1 MIQGRVDVSE
11 GELSGIRKLTLDS
24 AAKIDDATIEEAESI
39 ARFIRL
45 AIDTGMTVPRCAREI
60 DHGLSSAVQAK
71 DFLIVTRFKKRIGLF
86 KDALDRYGI
95 PCQVTGG
102 NAFSSIAQL
111 GLLIECL
118 RAIDDPHHAVHYLAI
133 LRERLFAFSDAE
145 LYELKR
151 AGGRFSFLSEPPD
164 QLVPQL
170 KQRLE
175 DVNLRL
181 RRYQAWLRAL
191 PFSAAVNR
199 IAADLGLLA
208 GAAAEAEGDI
218 ALGGFLKAL
227 DVLRQHHGNFDSAS
241 DLIGYLDR
249 LETLDETE
257 GCTALPPDSNVVR
270 VMNLHKAKG
279 LEAPVVFLADTS
291 TRYGGPPICHIDR
304 SGDEPVGY
312 MGITKQYTQYHKKEV
327 ATPAHW
333 KQFQDEETRFL
344 RAEDDRLLYV
354 ATTRAA
360 CMLIVSV
367 GNDKSNWSDLHPY
380 VADTAELQIS
390 TSQVELDRRSE
401 SDSSAQDQ
409 TSSETTAGDISDKWS
424 AAGEP
429 SYAIESVKEVA
440 LKGRARPNWQ
450 ASGDYGY
457 KWGSVIHELL
467 DITAKSPAA
476 DLRGAACLLAQQYDL
491 GSERIDELLA
501 TVGAVTQSEI
511 WQRSRSAI
519 RSYTELPL
527 EICSQADDLRPV
539 ITRGVI
545 DLIFEESD
553 GWVVVDYKTDEIT
566 AADIESAVEYYRPQL
581 IGYAQHWRDVTG
593 DRVKELGLYFTRI
606 NAYVTI
612 KS

>member
-227 DVLRQHHGNFDSAS
+227 DVLRQHHGNFDM
-241 DLIGYLDR
+241 
-249 LETLDETE
+249 
-257 GCTALPPDSNVVR
+257 P
-270 VMNLHKAKG
+270 
-279 LEAPVVFLADTS
+279 
-291 TRYGGPPICHIDR
+291 
-304 SGDEPVGY
+304 
-312 MGITKQYTQYHKKEV
+312 
-327 ATPAHW
+327 
-333 KQFQDEETRFL
+333 
-344 RAEDDRLLYV
+344 
-354 ATTRAA
+354 
-360 CMLIVSV
+360 
-367 GNDKSNWSDLHPY
+367 
-380 VADTAELQIS
+380 
-390 TSQVELDRRSE
+390 
-401 SDSSAQDQ
+401 
-409 TSSETTAGDISDKWS
+409 
-424 AAGEP
+424 
-429 SYAIESVKEVA
+429 
-440 LKGRARPNWQ
+440 
-450 ASGDYGY
+450 
-457 KWGSVIHELL
+457 
-467 DITAKSPAA
+467 
-476 DLRGAACLLAQQYDL
+476 
-491 GSERIDELLA
+491 RI
-501 TVGAVTQSEI
+501 
-511 WQRSRSAI
+511 
-519 RSYTELPL
+519 
-527 EICSQADDLRPV
+527 
-539 ITRGVI
+539 
-545 DLIFEESD
+545 
-553 GWVVVDYKTDEIT
+553 
-566 AADIESAVEYYRPQL
+566 
-581 IGYAQHWRDVTG
+581 
-593 DRVKELGLYFTRI
+593 
-606 NAYVTI
+606 
-612 KS
+612 